1 MSSPDEEL
9 KKQKEYPRFVS
20 LLTKNTVAL
29 ILAGG
34 RGSRLKHLTDWRA
47 KPAVPFGGKFRII
60 DFPLSNCLNSGIRRI
75 GVVTQ
80 YKAHSLIQH
89 LQRGWGFLRGEFNE
103 FIDLM
108 PAQQRIEAEWYKGT
122 ADAVFQNMDIL
133 RHYAPEFVL
142 ILAGDHIYK
151 MDYGEMLAAHAA
163 SAADLTI
170 ACLDVPIEDARAFGV
185 MSVDEYQRIVDFNE
199 KPETPMPMPGDS
211 SRALASMGIYIFN
224 AKFLYEQLIRDADD
238 HNSEHDFGKNII
250 PYLVSRY
257 RVFAHRFSESCVG
270 VQNSAPY
277 WRDVGTVEAYWEAN
291 MELAKITPD
300 LNLYDHKW
308 PIWTYQEQLPPA
320 KFVFDDE
327 ERRGMAVDSMV
338 SGGCIISGATVR
350 RSVLFS
356 NVRVNAYS
364 EVTDSVILPN
374 VDIGR
379 YAHLN
384 RVVVDKGCRIPDGLE
399 VGFDSV
405 KDAERFYVTD
415 KGVTLITPEML
426 GQYIHHVR

>member
-1 MSSPDEEL
+1 MDSQEDEL
-9 KKQKEYPRFVS
+9 RKQKEYPRFVS

-75 GVVTQ
+75 GVLTQ

-103 FIDLM
+103 FIDLL

-151 MDYGEMLAAHAA
+151 MDYGEMLASHAA

-170 ACLDVPIEDARAFGV
+170 ACIDVPIADASAFGV
-185 MSVDEYQRIVDFNE
+185 ISVDQYQRVTSFAE
-199 KPETPMPMPGDS
+199 KPSQPQAIPDEP

-238 HNSEHDFGKNII
+238 RTSAHDFGQDII

-257 RVFAHRFSESCVG
+257 RVFAHRFAESCVG
-270 VQNSAPY
+270 MQNSEPY
-277 WRDVGTVEAYWEAN
+277 WRDVGTIEAYWEAN

-300 LNLYDHKW
+300 LNLYDDKW

-320 KFVFDDE
+320 KFVFDDDD
-327 ERRGMAVDSMV
+327 RRGSAVDSMV

-356 NVRVNAYS
+356 DVRVNAYS
-364 EVTDSVILPN
+364 EISDSVILPK

-379 YAHLN
+379 YVKLN
-384 RVVVDKGCRIPDGLE
+384 KVVVDKGCRIPDGME
-399 VGFDSV
+399 VGFNRE
-405 KDAERFYVTD
+405 KDAERFYVSD
-415 KGVTLITPEML
+415 AGVTLITPEML

>member
-1 MSSPDEEL
+1 MDSNDDLS
-9 KKQKEYPRFVS
+9 KQKEYPRFVS
-20 LLTKNTVAL
+20 LLTKNTLAL

-75 GVVTQ
+75 GVITQ

-133 RHYAPEFVL
+133 RNYAPEYLL

-151 MDYGEMLAAHAA
+151 MDYGDMLAAHAA
-163 SAADLTI
+163 SAADVTI
-170 ACLDVPIEDARAFGV
+170 ACIEMPASESKSFGV
-185 MSVDEYQRIVDFNE
+185 MNVDEYERVVAFEE
-199 KPETPMPMPGDS
+199 KPEHPTPMQGDPN
-211 SRALASMGIYIFN
+211 RILASMGIYIFN

-238 HNSEHDFGKNII
+238 PHSSHDFGHDLI
-250 PYLVSRY
+250 PYLLSRY
-257 RVFAHRFSESCVG
+257 RVYAHRFSESCVG
-270 VQNSAPY
+270 VQNGAPY
-277 WRDVGTVEAYWEAN
+277 WRDVGTVDAYWEAN
-291 MELAKITPD
+291 MELAKISPD
-300 LNLYDHKW
+300 LNLYDNKW

-320 KFVFDDE
+320 KFVFE
-327 ERRGMAVDSMV
+327 EHDRCGVAIDSMV
-338 SGGCIISGATVR
+338 SGGCIISGATVK

-356 NVRVNAYS
+356 GVRVNDYS
-364 EVTDSVILPN
+364 VVTDSVILPQ
-374 VDIGR
+374 VVIGPR
-379 YAHLN
+379 VRLN
-384 RVVVDKGCRIPDGLE
+384 RVVVDKGCHIPEGME
-399 VGFDSV
+399 IGFDRD
-405 KDAERFYVTD
+405 KDAQHFYVTD
-415 KGVTLITPEML
+415 RGVTLITPEML

>member
-1 MSSPDEEL
+1 MDSEEEL
-9 KKQKEYPRFVS
+9 RKQKEYPRFVS

-34 RGSRLKHLTDWRA
+34 RGSRLRHLTDWRA

-170 ACLDVPIEDARAFGV
+170 ACIEVPIEDAKSFGV
-185 MSVDEYQRIVDFNE
+185 MSVDQYQRIVAFNE
-199 KPETPMPMPGDS
+199 KPEHPMPIPDDS
-211 SRALASMGIYIFN
+211 GRALASMGIYIFN
-224 AKFLYEQLIRDADD
+224 AKFLYEQLIRDADNP
-238 HNSEHDFGKNII
+238 HSTHDFGHDII
-250 PYLVSRY
+250 PYLVPRY
-257 RVFAHRFSESCVG
+257 RVFSHRFSESCVG

-300 LNLYDHKW
+300 LNLYDEKW

-320 KFVFDDE
+320 KFVFDDDD
-327 ERRGMAVDSMV
+327 RRGMAVDTMV
-338 SGGCIISGATVR
+338 SGGCIISGALVK

-356 NVRVNAYS
+356 DVRVNAYS
-364 EVTDSVILPN
+364 EVTDSVILPK

-379 YAHLN
+379 YVKLH
-384 RVVVDKGCRIPDGLE
+384 RVVVDKGCRIPDGME
-399 VGFDSV
+399 VGFDRQ
-405 KDAERFYVTD
+405 KDAERFYVTER
-415 KGVTLITPEML
+415 GVTLITPEML

>member
-1 MSSPDEEL
+1 MSSQDEEL
-9 KKQKEYPRFVS
+9 RKPKEYPRFVS

-133 RHYAPEFVL
+133 RHYAPEFIL

-170 ACLDVPIEDARAFGV
+170 ACLDVPIEDALAFGV

-199 KPETPMPMPGDS
+199 KPEHPTPIPGDP

-238 HNSEHDFGKNII
+238 LNSEHDFGKNII

-270 VQNSAPY
+270 VQNGAPY

-300 LNLYDHKW
+300 LNLYDKKW

-356 NVRVNAYS
+356 NVLVNAYS

-374 VDIGR
+374 VGIGR
-379 YAHLN
+379 YARLN
-384 RVVVDKGCRIPDGLE
+384 RVVVDKGCRIPDGME
-399 VGFDSV
+399 VGFDPV
-405 KDAERFYVTD
+405 KDAERFYVTE